1 MYAVIRTG
9 GKQYRV
15 AKGDRVDI
23 EKLEGSVG
31 QEITLDDVLMIG
43 GNGDTKI
50 GTPRV
55 EGASVTARIIEQGRG
70 KKVLVFKFK
79 RRKDYKKMRGH
90 RQYYTRLEITGISAG

>member
-1 MYAVIRTG
+1 MYAVVRTG

-15 AKGDRVDI
+15 AQGDRVDI
-23 EKLEGSVG
+23 EKIAGEVG
-31 QEITLDDVLMIG
+31 QEVTLDDVLMIG

>member
-1 MYAVIRTG
+1 MYAVVRTG

-15 AKGDRVDI
+15 AQGDRVDI
-23 EKLEGSVG
+23 EKIAGDVG
-31 QEITLDDVLMIG
+31 QEVTLDDVLMIG

>member
-23 EKLEGSVG
+23 EKLDGSVG

-43 GNGDTKI
+43 GNDDTKI

-90 RQYYTRLEITGISAG
+90 RQYYTRLEITAISAG